1 MANLPWAVFLFSQ
14 PGAHMSF
21 STILF
26 DLDGT
31 LTDPFEGITRSIQY
45 ALDKMSAVVP
55 EADDLRWCIGPPL
68 WDSFRV
74 LLETDDKAELDRAV
88 AFYRE
93 RFTVTGLFENTL
105 IEGIPETLESLSA
118 AGFKMH
124 VCTSKPHA
132 YAGRIVEHFE
142 LMRFFGKVYGSE
154 LDGTRSA
161 KSELI
166 SHILEQENIAPS
178 EAVMIGDR
186 KHDLI
191 GANTNDVAG
200 IGALWGYGS
209 HEELELESPI
219 HIATHPAQISAILK
233 NNV

>member
-1 MANLPWAVFLFSQ
+1 MGRFLFSQ

-45 ALDKMSAVVP
+45 ALEKMSARVP

-74 LLETDDKAELDRAV
+74 LLETEDKAEQDRAV

-105 IEGIPETLESLSA
+105 IEGIPETLEDLGT

-132 YAGRIVEHFE
+132 YAGKIVEHFE

-186 KHDLI
+186 NHDLI
-191 GANTNDVAG
+191 GANANDVAG
-200 IGALWGYGS
+200 IGVLWGYGS
-209 HEELELESPI
+209 HEELELENPI

-233 NNV
+233 KRV